1 MAEYIDQKDINWEEV
16 IKNAPEGATHVDARL
31 WYWRGGGVLD
41 CPTGY
46 EKNTEDGTLYWCH
59 NDWKYDDPDE
69 SDYKQ
74 IRIPY
79 ELYQNK
85 EPGCDTLEQ
94 TITRIFDALAD
105 ADTKYLGNEGDLLYT
120 IGEELDKLIKS
131 NNNNL
136 SVDELIMGYADR
148 KRGGPLQ

>member
-1 MAEYIDQKDINWEEV
+1 MTEYIDPKDINWEEV
-16 IKNAPEGATHVDARL
+16 IKDAPEGATHVDARL
-31 WYWRGGGVLD
+31 WNWGGGVLKR
-41 CPTGY
+41 TAGY
-46 EKNTEDGTLYWCH
+46 DRNVGGNLYFW
-59 NDWKYDDPDE
+59 YDDKWTHYARSPYD
-69 SDYKQ
+69 KQ
-74 IRIPY
+74 IPIPY

-105 ADTKYLGNEGDLLYT
+105 ADTKYLSNECDLLYT

-148 KRGGPLQ
+148 KRGGSLQ